1 MKKLIYCALALAAGF
16 FVASCQQ
23 ENLEPVAQENSVTY
37 TVEVPGVDTKAI
49 GDGQNVDQLVYE
61 VWKTG
66 EDGVITDKSTRLYQK
81 TINLAPDAP
90 RKWIVT
96 LNLVQ
101 NQTYKALFW
110 AQVGKPKGHENY
122 NTDQL
127 TNVYYAYD
135 VTKDYS
141 SNQESY
147 AAFYGTDVL
156 DTHTP
161 LKGKTITLTRPF
173 AQLNIGT
180 LNTALED
187 EYAIDMLQSSV
198 EVTVPTQFNVAT
210 SEVDNHQKINFALAD
225 VPSDPKVL
233 PVSGTDYDYVAM
245 NYVFAGA
252 NTSVE
257 YTINTTITPS
267 GATEGTP
274 ATINKTIPN
283 VPLKENYRTNI
294 VGNLLTSSAE
304 YEVVIDKEFN
314 TPDELVDAWNGTEIN
329 EPKKSAEDE
338 NVYEIEYSSELAWLA
353 AAVNGTLPETKAAP
367 AADSFAGKTFK
378 LIDNVDLGNNEWT
391 PIGNSANPFKGTF
404 DGNGKTVKN
413 LKITGKNSNVG
424 LFGMTTDGEIKNLT
438 VENAKVSGRLNV
450 GVVAGTPYTSKYTN
464 ITVQGHVE
472 VNGMSYVGGVAGK
485 NAYADWTNITVTV
498 DETSYVKANSI
509 ENGTA
514 YRSYV
519 GGVVGFNGEGGHS
532 FKNITSNI
540 DVDGSTC
547 DVGGLFGIAHYGNQF
562 ENCSCSGDVEIYAAE
577 EADEAQEIGGIAGV
591 WNNGGADVVMTNCEF
606 TGTVTTNIDRET
618 VWYSNLV
625 GRPYSATG
633 TGRLIIDG
641 NVVVASANTLQA
653 AINGAKDGDTIT
665 LVADINS
672 EDGIIITDKNI
683 TIDLNDKTFTVS
695 EGASTSNRNFKING
709 SSVVTIMNGTMVAK
723 GDIKSGAYGT
733 VRTEDSAKVTLN
745 DVKAYSYRGYGL
757 NVKACTGTKIT
768 IENSEIFSQYSGGVE
783 AAGGEIELN
792 NVHIVQNGV
801 DSQGAWC
808 SVAIG
813 VNGGGKVTIN
823 SGEYSAAAIASDANA
838 AQGTWVAYV
847 MSSGGELKINGGTF
861 NGTVAETAAAA
872 NACGIICADRAA
884 VVNINGGTFNSNG
897 AILDMRNNVGT
908 QPNPVATIAGGQFS
922 ADPRISGLY
931 SSNLIKLADG
941 CTAVKDNGVW
951 TVSFSAVAKIG
962 SQYYFSLNEAVNAV
976 EEGETVTILSGTI
989 EEGTIKLPATL
1000 KNVTFAGEEGATLKD
1015 MTISAADGNSY
1026 NYEGLTFDGI
1036 TFDNSRILLTG
1047 WRNGDETINNL
1058 TVTNCVFQNL
1068 YDTTNTAPVHINKDA
1083 SEAINGFTFTNNVIN
1098 GATGGSKSGIYAQLT
1113 GNVIVSGNVINNVS
1127 FRPYVIQITTD
1138 DNVTDNFVVTNNT
1151 FSGSAAGRAQG
1162 LGNNANG
1169 TDAVNVVVTEN
1180 IFKGITESQQICYW
1194 NFNPATTT
1202 ADLSHNYYD
1211 IDILANPGKIYFNS
1225 SATDLES
1232 LIEMGVYPI
1241 YTALNSDGTINE
1253 SSLFSPIVSLG
1264 GQYYSTLEE
1273 AAAAAEADD
1282 VITLNGDVTLSSTL
1296 TLPAGVTLN
1305 GNGKQINGTIYAG
1318 GDLMFAGHTKV
1329 TAFSATYY
1337 NRTITIGEGACLE
1350 VTGTERVTFG
1360 YGNTFNITGSIADAK
1375 NTDKT
1380 TVQPSMIIPGGVSI
1394 TGGSDF
1400 TMNLTNAYVQ
1410 IGSISSKNNVANGTF
1425 TLNIDNSI
1433 AEFTD
1438 QLTFAEPKDGKN
1450 PTFNLKIT
1458 DSQVT
1463 TPKKLCI
1470 AAPNSNVIIDNST
1483 VTLGTYLRNSGVLT
1497 LKNGSKLTGSTIQF
1511 GENGGN
1517 NGTINV
1523 DASNLTITASSTGH
1537 AFDGKGTGSIKATN
1551 GATVAVDY
1559 YKAMTIEVDETSKFT
1574 GTEVQ

>member
-1 MKKLIYCALALAAGF
+1 MKKLIYCAAALATALFAG
-16 FVASCQQ
+16 SCQQ
-23 ENLEPVAQENSVTY
+23 ELLDTPAGENTVTY
-37 TVEVPGVDTKAI
+37 TVELPDVQTKAI
-49 GDGQNVDQLVYE
+49 GDGLNVDQLVYE

-66 EDGVITDKSTRLYQK
+66 EEGELSTRLYQK
-81 TINLAPDAP
+81 TINLAPEAP

-180 LNTALED
+180 LNTSLKD
-187 EYAIDMLQSSV
+187 EYTIDMLQSSV

-210 SEVDNHQKINFALAD
+210 SQVANSQKITFNLAD
-225 VPSDPKVL
+225 VPNDPAIL
-233 PVSGTDYDYVAM
+233 PVSDTEYDYVAM
-245 NYVFAGA
+245 NYVFAGE
-252 NTSVE
+252 NTTSSVE
-257 YTINTTITPS
+257 YTINTTITPY

-294 VGNLLTSSAE
+294 VGNLLTSSAQ
-304 YEVVIDKEFN
+304 YEVVIDKNFN
-314 TPDELVDAWNGTEIN
+314 TPDEIVEAWNGTEVN
-329 EPKKSAEDE
+329 APKQSTEDE
-338 NVYEIEYSSELAWLA
+338 NIYVIEYPSELAWLA

-367 AADSFAGKTFK
+367 AADSFAGKTFQ

-391 PIGNSANPFKGTF
+391 PIGNSTNPFKGIF

-464 ITVQGHVE
+464 ITVKGHVE
-472 VNGMSYVGGVAGK
+472 VNGMAYVGGVGGK
-485 NAYADWTNITVTV
+485 NAYADWTDITVKV
-498 DETSYVKANSI
+498 DETSYVNANSI

-540 DVDGSTC
+540 DVKGSTI

-591 WNNGGADVVMTNCEF
+591 WNNGGADVVMKNCEF

-847 MSSGGELKINGGTF
+847 MSSGGKLEINGGTF

-908 QPNPVATIAGGQFS
+908 QPNPVATLAGGQFS

-941 CTAVKDNGVW
+941 CTAVEDNGVW

-976 EEGETVTILSGTI
+976 KEGETVTILSGTI

-1068 YDTTNTAPVHINKDA
+1068 YDTTNSAPVHINKDA
-1083 SEAINGFTFTNNVIN
+1083 QEAVNGFTFTNNVIN

-1151 FSGSAAGRAQG
+1151 FSGSAVGRAQG
-1162 LGNNANG
+1162 LGSNANG
-1169 TDAVNVVVTEN
+1169 TDAVNIVVTEN
-1180 IFKGITESQQICYW
+1180 IFKGISDSQQICYW
-1194 NFNPATTT
+1194 DFNPETTT

-1211 IDILANPGKIYFNS
+1211 IDILANTGKIYFNS

-1264 GQYYSTLEE
+1264 GEYYSTLEE

-1318 GDLMFAGHTKV
+1318 GDLTFAGHTKV
-1329 TAFSATYY
+1329 TVFSATYY
-1337 NRTITIGEGACLE
+1337 NRTITIGKGACLE
-1350 VTGTERVTFG
+1350 VTGTGRVTFA
-1360 YGNTFNITGSIADAK
+1360 YGNTFNITGSIEDAK
-1375 NTDKT
+1375 TADKT
-1380 TVQPSMIIPGGVSI
+1380 TIQPSLIIPGGVSL
-1394 TGGSDF
+1394 TGSND
-1400 TMNLTNAYVQ
+1400 
-1410 IGSISSKNNVANGTF
+1410 F
-1425 TLNIDNSI
+1425 TLNIKDAYVTLGNTSSKPGEAGGKYTLNIENSI
-1433 AEFTD
+1433 ADFSN
-1438 QLTFAEPKDGKN
+1438 QLTFSEPTNGMN
-1450 PTFNLKIT
+1450 PTFNLKVKK
-1458 DSQVT
+1458 SVLT
-1463 TPKKLCI
+1463 TVQKI
-1470 AAPNSNVIIDNST
+1470 SFDAPNSNVEVENSIITTPSNF
-1483 VTLGTYLRNSGVLT
+1483 RNSGTFT
-1497 LKNGSKLTGSTIQF
+1497 LKDNSEFTGNTIQF
-1511 GENGGN
+1511 GSGN
-1517 NGTINV
+1517 AGNDGSIIVDHSKLNISATSEGLAFDGIGKGSITLQNEAEATVTYYKDMLINV
-1523 DASNLTITASSTGH
+1523 DA
-1537 AFDGKGTGSIKATN
+1537 
-1551 GATVAVDY
+1551 
-1559 YKAMTIEVDETSKFT
+1559 TSKFT
-1574 GTEVQ
+1574 GTKVQ